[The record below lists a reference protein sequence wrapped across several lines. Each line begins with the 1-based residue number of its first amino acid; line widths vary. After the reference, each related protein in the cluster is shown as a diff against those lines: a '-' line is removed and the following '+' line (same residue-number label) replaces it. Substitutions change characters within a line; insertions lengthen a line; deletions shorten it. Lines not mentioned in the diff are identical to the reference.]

1 MAGEVHFKVVKR
13 LLNLAGYEHVRTA
26 SSHFIFEKPGKS
38 LLSIPVHKNKVKP
51 VYVRQIKK
59 IIAEDQES

>member
-1 MAGEVHFKVVKR
+1 MPGEVHFKLVKR
-13 LLNLAGYEHVRTA
+13 MLKSAGYEHVRTA
-26 SSHFIFEKPGKS
+26 SSHFIFEKPGKP

-59 IIAEDQES
+59 IIAENEEA